1 MGRSAS
7 AEQQRRRRETVGDLP
22 KTILIVEDDGPLRR
36 LLSLALR
43 LAGFITREAENG
55 LEAIR
60 ILEWSR
66 PDALVLDLGL
76 PGIDGFAVLDEIAA
90 HPEIGRLPIIIVTGS
105 EEPLTHVRPTCVL
118 RKPVTPN
125 KVVATVE
132 KCLRQSEVGPT

>member
-43 LAGFITREAENG
+43 LAGFMPREAENG

-76 PGIDGFAVLDEIAA
+76 PGLDGFAVLDEIAA
-90 HPEIGRLPIIIVTGS
+90 HAEIGRLPIIIVTGS
-105 EEPLTHVRPTCVL
+105 QEPLTHVHSNCVL

-125 KVVATVE
+125 RVVATVE
-132 KCLRQSEVGPT
+132 KCLRESSGKPP

>member
-1 MGRSAS
+1 MG
-7 AEQQRRRRETVGDLP
+7 DWP

-43 LAGFITREAENG
+43 LTGFMTREAENG

-60 ILEWSR
+60 IVEWPR

-76 PGIDGFAVLDEIAA
+76 PGLDGFAVLDEIAA

-105 EEPLTHVRPTCVL
+105 QESLAHVSATCVL

-132 KCLRQSEVGPT
+132 KCLRESGRVHDDFRG

>member
-1 MGRSAS
+1 MG
-7 AEQQRRRRETVGDLP
+7 DPP
-22 KTILIVEDDGPLRR
+22 KTILVVEDDGPLRR

-60 ILEWSR
+60 IVEWSR

-76 PGIDGFAVLDEIAA
+76 PGLDGFAVLDEIAA

-105 EEPLTHVRPTCVL
+105 QEPLTHIISTCVL

-125 KVVATVE
+125 KLVATVE
-132 KCLRQSEVGPT
+132 RCLRESGKPT